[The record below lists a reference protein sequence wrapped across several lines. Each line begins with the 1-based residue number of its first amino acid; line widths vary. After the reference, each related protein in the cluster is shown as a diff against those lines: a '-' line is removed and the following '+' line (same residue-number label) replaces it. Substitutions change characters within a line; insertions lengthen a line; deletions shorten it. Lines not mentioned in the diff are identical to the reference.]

1 MRVIIHDFSRL
12 NCFEILPGRFAPR
25 GGIVQ
30 YVHRLQVPYVQT
42 SLLLFLS
49 HAHALAHTYTQDT
62 HRSSRPLGSSN
73 SHRP

>member
-49 HAHALAHTYTQDT
+49 HAHAHALAHTGHTSKQ
-62 HRSSRPLGSSN
+62 SSTRIE
-73 SHRP
+73 